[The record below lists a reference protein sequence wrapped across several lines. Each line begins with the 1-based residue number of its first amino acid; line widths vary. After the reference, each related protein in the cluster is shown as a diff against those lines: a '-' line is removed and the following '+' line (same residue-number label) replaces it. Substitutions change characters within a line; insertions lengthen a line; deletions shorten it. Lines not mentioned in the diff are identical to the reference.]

1 MEEYYEGNC
10 DICMKPDN
18 SHEHNLQRC
27 KECNLL
33 VHELCYGLSPTT
45 TKNKD
50 FICHACKAINTNIE
64 VNGISRIG
72 GMNFK
77 DLILSKDGRISLK
90 EFISKQQLDAAA
102 KSDDNMGERQR
113 KVDHSTYLLNV
124 KCEKLL
130 NFYLAITDFESSKDD
145 DDDDTI
151 DKKPSLED
159 EMFNITSK
167 EQAQQIFD
175 KFCAKDAEHKIDLP
189 SKTLSKIDKTIY
201 NNDHNITSTLF
212 NDAKK
217 HVYKELEQTTDLFT
231 RYRQSTYYPKFLS
244 SQRDIMKQIERPSEC
259 ALCSVSTGLHAM
271 HPLYDTHGK
280 EGRQYVIPSSVAP
293 VKKERRLAW

>member
-1 MEEYYEGNC
+1 MEEFYEGNC

-27 KECNLL
+27 KECQVL
-33 VHELCYGLSPTT
+33 VHELCYGMPPTT
-45 TKNKD
+45 TKGKN
-50 FICHACKAINTNIE
+50 FICHACKAINTTIE

-90 EFISKQQLDAAA
+90 EFISKQQHDASAG
-102 KSDDNMGERQR
+102 DEGEM
-113 KVDHSTYLLNV
+113 KVNHSTYLVNL
-124 KCEKLL
+124 KCERLL
-130 NFYLAITDFESSKDD
+130 HFYIAITEFESSKDD

-159 EMFNITSK
+159 EMFKLSSK

-175 KFCAKDAEHKIDLP
+175 RYCAKDAEHKIDLP
-189 SKTLSKIDKTIY
+189 STILSEIDNTIY
-201 NNDHNITSTLF
+201 NNEHDITSTLF
-212 NDAKK
+212 DDAKK
-217 HVYKELEQTTDLFT
+217 HVYKELEQTSDLFT

-244 SQRDIMKQIERPSEC
+244 SQRSIMKQIDRPSEC

-280 EGRQYVIPSSVAP
+280 DGRQYVIPSSVAP
-293 VKKERRLAW
+293 IKKERRLAW

>member
-1 MEEYYEGNC
+1 MEGFYEGNC

-27 KECNLL
+27 KQCQVL
-33 VHELCYGLSPTT
+33 VHELCYGMPPTS
-45 TKNKD
+45 TKNKN
-50 FICHACKAINTNIE
+50 FICHACKAINIEIE

-77 DLILSKDGRISLK
+77 DLILNKDGRISLK

-102 KSDDNMGERQR
+102 GQQSVN
-113 KVDHSTYLLNV
+113 HSTYLVIYV

-130 NFYLAITDFESSKDD
+130 NFYIAITDFESSKDD

-167 EQAQQIFD
+167 ERAQQIFD
-175 KFCAKDAEHKIDLP
+175 RYCAKDAEHRIDLP
-189 SKTLSKIDKTIY
+189 SNILSKIDDTIY
-201 NNDHNITSTLF
+201 NNDHDITSTLF
-212 NDAKK
+212 DAAKK
-217 HVYKELEQTTDLFT
+217 HVYKELEETTDLFS
-231 RYRQSTYYPKFLS
+231 RYRKSTFYQKFLA
-244 SQRDIMKQIERPSEC
+244 SQRHIMKQIDRPSEC

>member
-1 MEEYYEGNC
+1 MEEVYEGNC

-18 SHEHNLQRC
+18 SHEHNLQQC
-27 KECNLL
+27 KQCQVL
-33 VHELCYGLSPTT
+33 VHELCYGMPPTT
-45 TKNKD
+45 TKDKN
-50 FICHACKAINTNIE
+50 FICHACKAINTTIE

-77 DLILSKDGRISLK
+77 DLILNKDGRSSLK

-102 KSDDNMGERQR
+102 GQQS
-113 KVDHSTYLLNV
+113 VSHSTHLVNV

-130 NFYLAITDFESSKDD
+130 NFYIAITDFESSKVDD
-145 DDDDTI
+145 DEEDTI

-159 EMFNITSK
+159 EMFKLSPK

-175 KFCAKDAEHKIDLP
+175 RYCAKDAEYKIDLP
-189 SKTLSKIDKTIY
+189 SNILSKIDNTIY
-201 NNDHNITSTLF
+201 NNEHDITSTLF
-212 NDAKK
+212 DDAKK
-217 HVYKELEQTTDLFT
+217 YVYKELEQTTDLFT
-231 RYRQSTYYPKFLS
+231 RYRQSTYYPKFLA
-244 SQRDIMKQIERPSEC
+244 SQRATMKQIERPSEC